1 MARRLGHG
9 QTLTIEQFDRA
20 RESVAERVADVP
32 FAFATAQPVDLK
44 DFDFLFPD
52 LQDDPNNLLP
62 EDPATVA
69 NLVRLGR
76 TMIDDGAGNDPAGDS
91 DISALMTYFGQ
102 LSITTSR
109 SSSPPLIYRH
119 SPIQV

>member
-20 RESVAERVADVP
+20 RESVVERVADVP
-32 FAFATAQPVDLK
+32 FAFAAAQPVDLK

-62 EDPATVA
+62 VDPAL
-69 NLVRLGR
+69 NRPRLRRKPLPRAWPSCGNA
-76 TMIDDGAGNDPAGDS
+76 MIGPPKPA
-91 DISALMTYFGQ
+91 
-102 LSITTSR
+102 
-109 SSSPPLIYRH
+109 
-119 SPIQV
+119 PI